1 MLILVCG
8 LPGVGKTHFA
18 KALAKKTGAVHI
30 SSDQIRMKEIKQRTY
45 SQEEKDRIYGL
56 LADEAAGHLGKKD
69 VILDATFYLAKYR
82 DMVKEAAEDAGV
94 QFRIICCTLEESE
107 LRQRIEKR
115 SKEKS
120 DSEADFE
127 VYLKVKAKFEPI
139 MEEHLEIDTALPL
152 EKNLEKA
159 IAWMKRR

>member
-8 LPGVGKTHFA
+8 LPGTGKTHFA
-18 KALAKKTGAVHI
+18 KALAKAIGAVHI

-45 SQEEKDRIYGL
+45 SQEEKDKIYKL
-56 LADEAAGHLGKKD
+56 MAQEAAVHLGKRD

-82 DMVKEAAEDAGV
+82 NMMKEVAENAGV
-94 QFRIICCTLEESE
+94 QFHLILCNLEESE
-107 LRQRIEKR
+107 LRLRMEKR
-115 SKEKS
+115 RKEKS
-120 DSEADFE
+120 ESEADFG
-127 VYLKVKAKFEPI
+127 VYLKLKKEFKPVI
-139 MEEHLEIDTALPL
+139 EEHLEIDTALPL